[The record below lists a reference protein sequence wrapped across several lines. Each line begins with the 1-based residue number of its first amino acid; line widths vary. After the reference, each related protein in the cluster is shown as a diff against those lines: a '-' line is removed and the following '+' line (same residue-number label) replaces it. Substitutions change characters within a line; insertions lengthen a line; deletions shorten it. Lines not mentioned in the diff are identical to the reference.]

1 MNGILDFYRM
11 VIWKGFYR
19 MVIWK
24 GGKLNTEA
32 AGVLLDFY
40 EHVWYFNFEAFMQF
54 SRKFKC
60 FHFYEIIVSFNHI
73 RQFFGISVYLIEILY
88 ESKESYFLVA
98 FIC

>member
-1 MNGILDFYRM
+1 M
-11 VIWKGFYR
+11 
-19 MVIWK
+19 
-24 GGKLNTEA
+24 NTEA

-54 SRKFKC
+54 SRKFNC